1 MEEMKT
7 KLKENRKEEILEE
20 NDFINDCIE
29 LNDSIKDL
37 STTNSFDKSQNGLIT
52 IKSFNIYFYLNLN
65 KDNIFIF
72 KIRTDFFDINS
83 Q

>member
-7 KLKENRKEEILEE
+7 KLNENRKEEILEE

-29 LNDSIKDL
+29 LNDAIKDL
-37 STTNSFDKSQNGLIT
+37 STTDSFDKSPNGLIT
-52 IKSFNIYFYLNLN
+52 IKAFNIYFYLNLN